1 MDLQTQ
7 SSCTSLQ
14 LESISNDSEYM
25 CFQAIYVSS
34 AFILTESSKSEGN
47 MLLNRAS
54 TLSGFVF
61 AVSEA
66 DHLSWTPAELIY
78 STDHAL

>member
-1 MDLQTQ
+1 
-7 SSCTSLQ
+7 
-14 LESISNDSEYM
+14 M
-25 CFQAIYVSS
+25 CFQGISVSS
-34 AFILTESSKSEGN
+34 AFILMESSESEGN
-47 MLLNRAS
+47 VLLNRAS

-66 DHLSWTPAELIY
+66 DHLSWTLAELIY